1 MSEEIRILLKSISNR
16 DQVLSAS
23 RRAFQKL
30 DRECKRAIY
39 YSLRKI
45 LDKEKDNFEMQ
56 KLSIEKL
63 DRALQ
68 KVNIEEDINSFIS
81 SYRYEEGS
89 LVLNSHAL
97 SLLSD
102 LIPHSNP
109 NSININLHSNFQQSP
124 SPSPSPPGN
133 SGTTIVKEGSS
144 TDLLFHQLSSPS
156 GTTTNPPS
164 LSRNNSLSSTGSSG
178 SHESTSH
185 EKEKKKSSRPSFSSF
200 TGHHRDKDKDKDKE
214 KEKEKEKEREREKEK
229 EKDAFASPPPSSSSN
244 RNNLPS
250 SLSNVTPSNIS
261 SLVIPLPTEEF
272 NKHISTLFAA
282 TYPVTPTSFSSSSS
296 ETGAGVGEEGS
307 GSEGPF
313 RSSLLSAD
321 EGPVIGEKAN
331 DDVTV
336 QSGQSLMQSSRK
348 VGDETDKDPYTQR
361 FATNRKFSTNAND
374 VRSLSKQ
381 EVTLIAS
388 DPILHESVEWLCNN
402 VRYAKGREAFVAELN
417 QFRSKQVSLH
427 VSLLPCFV

>member
-39 YSLRKI
+39 YTLRKI
-45 LDKEKDNFEMQ
+45 LDKEKDNFDMQ
-56 KLSIEKL
+56 KLSMEKL

-81 SYRYEEGS
+81 SYRHEEGS

-109 NSININLHSNFQQSP
+109 NTININLHSNFQQSP
-124 SPSPSPPGN
+124 SPSPSPPSN
-133 SGTTIVKEGSS
+133 SGITAVKEGSNN
-144 TDLLFHQLSSPS
+144 DLLFHQLSSPS
-156 GTTTNPPS
+156 GSTTNPPS
-164 LSRNNSLSSTGSSG
+164 LSRNNSLSSTGSTG

-185 EKEKKKSSRPSFSSF
+185 EKKEKKKSSRPSFSSF
-200 TGHHRDKDKDKDKE
+200 TGHHRDKDKEKE
-214 KEKEKEKEREREKEK
+214 REKEKEKEREKEREKE
-229 EKDAFASPPPSSSSN
+229 AVFASPPPSSSSN
-244 RNNLPS
+244 RVNLPS

-261 SLVIPLPTEEF
+261 SLVIPLSTEEF
-272 NKHISTLFAA
+272 NKHVTTLFTAA
-282 TYPVTPTSFSSSSS
+282 YPLSPTSFSLSSV
-296 ETGAGVGEEGS
+296 EAGDGEGEEVS

-313 RSSLLSAD
+313 RSSLLTAD
-321 EGPVIGEKAN
+321 EAPVIGERTN
-331 DDVTV
+331 DDIAS
-336 QSGQSLMQSSRK
+336 QSVGQQLPPSSRK

-361 FATNRKFSTNAND
+361 FATNRRFSTNANE

-381 EVTLIAS
+381 EVAAIGSVPT
-388 DPILHESVEWLCNN
+388 LHESVEWLCNN

-417 QFRSKQVSLH
+417 QFRSKQVGFGLSSSSL
-427 VSLLPCFV
+427 